1 MIYKR
6 GKRWRVIVYAGRDPI
21 TGRKRQKRVT
31 VATRAEAKQAEA
43 RLVTEV
49 GAGQHR
55 GTRSKTVAELIE
67 RWLEWRQSVRP
78 ISPTT
83 IATYRGYL
91 DRVILPALGKLP
103 VGRLDAATLDAF
115 YAQLRKQGGK
125 GGRPMAASSVR
136 QVHAILSGALG
147 RAVVWGWIAQNPAR
161 LATPPSVEKPDVT
174 PPAVE
179 EAARLL
185 SVAQQED
192 AELGLFVRLA
202 VVLGARRGEL
212 CALRWS
218 DVDFHRGEVLIAGGV
233 VRVHRQPL
241 LDKPTKTHATSRGGR
256 GPARWSSFE
265 PTGWPSPRRARV
277 RRDATGR
284 RLRVLP
290 RPRRLEADRPGRHL
304 ASLPPARQ
312 APGHRV
318 RLHDLRHF
326 MVTQL
331 VAGGVDWRTVS
342 GRAGHADGHMT
353 LGTYAH
359 FQHEVLVGGEG
370 LHRSPLEVLGT
381 LLHEAAHG
389 LACARSIQD
398 TSRGGR
404 YHNRRYATL
413 ARELGLDVAAVKP
426 IGWSATVP
434 EPTAAALR
442 QPARG
447 APGRAGA
454 VAPPGT
460 PHRRRP
466 PLPQL
471 ARLYVSVWAPHP
483 RRQVHAR

>member
-21 TGRKRQKRVT
+21 TGRKRQKSVT

-91 DRVILPALGKLP
+91 DRSILPALGKLP
-103 VGRLDAATLDAF
+103 LGRLDAATLDAF

-147 RAVVWGWIAQNPAR
+147 RAVVWGWIGQNPAR
-161 LATPPSVEKPDVT
+161 LATPPSVEKADVA

-218 DVDFHRGEVLIAGGV
+218 DVDLHRGEVLIAGGV
-233 VRVHRQPL
+233 VRVHGQPL
-241 LDKPTKTHATSRGGR
+241 LDKPTKTHAK
-256 GPARWSSFE
+256 
-265 PTGWPSPRRARV
+265 RRVAV
-277 RRDATGR
+277 GAGTLEL
-284 RLRVLP
+284 LRVH
-290 RPRRLEADRPGRHL
+290 RLAQAEDALACGAAIGADAYVFSRVPDASAPIDPDGISHRFHRL
-304 ASLPPARQ
+304 A
-312 APGHRV
+312 HRLGIAC

-359 FQHEVLVGGEG
+359 FQQAQDRHAAEFMDEL
-370 LHRSPLEVLGT
+370 LG
-381 LLHEAAHG
+381 
-389 LACARSIQD
+389 
-398 TSRGGR
+398 
-404 YHNRRYATL
+404 
-413 ARELGLDVAAVKP
+413 
-426 IGWSATVP
+426 
-434 EPTAAALR
+434 AAATDSR
-442 QPARG
+442 
-447 APGRAGA
+447 
-454 VAPPGT
+454 
-460 PHRRRP
+460 
-466 PLPQL
+466 
-471 ARLYVSVWAPHP
+471 
-483 RRQVHAR
+483 

>member
-6 GKRWRVIVYAGRDPI
+6 GKRWRVIVYAGRDPV
-21 TGRKRQKRVT
+21 TGRKRQKSVT

-55 GTRSKTVAELIE
+55 GTRSKTVAELIQ
-67 RWLEWRQSVRP
+67 RWLDWRQSVRP

-83 IATYRGYL
+83 VASYRGYL

-103 VGRLDAATLDAF
+103 LGRLDAATLDTF

-147 RAVVWGWIAQNPAR
+147 RAVVWGWIGQNPAR
-161 LATPPSVEKPDVT
+161 LATPPSVEQADVA

-179 EAARLL
+179 DAARLL
-185 SVAQQED
+185 SIAQQED

-218 DVDFHRGEVLIAGGV
+218 DVDFQRGEVLIAGGV
-233 VRVHRQPL
+233 VRVHGQPL
-241 LDKPTKTHATSRGGR
+241 LDKATKTHAK
-256 GPARWSSFE
+256 
-265 PTGWPSPRRARV
+265 RRVAV
-277 RRDATGR
+277 GAGTLEL
-284 RLRVLP
+284 LRVH
-290 RPRRLEADRPGRHL
+290 RLAQAEDALACGTALQADAYVFSHVPDGRAPIDPDGISHRFHRL
-304 ASLPPARQ
+304 AQRL
-312 APGHRV
+312 GIV
-318 RLHDLRHF
+318 CRLHDLRHF

-359 FQHEVLVGGEG
+359 FQQAQDRQAAEFMDE
-370 LHRSPLEVLGT
+370 
-381 LLHEAAHG
+381 LL
-389 LACARSIQD
+389 
-398 TSRGGR
+398 
-404 YHNRRYATL
+404 
-413 ARELGLDVAAVKP
+413 VAA
-426 IGWSATVP
+426 
-434 EPTAAALR
+434 
-442 QPARG
+442 
-447 APGRAGA
+447 
-454 VAPPGT
+454 GT
-460 PHRRRP
+460 DSH
-466 PLPQL
+466 
-471 ARLYVSVWAPHP
+471 
-483 RRQVHAR
+483 